1 MGLRAFLKQP
11 AVLLLGTITAVRA
24 VAAAL
29 VPLTPEE
36 AYHWTFA
43 VRLDWSYYDHPPMI
57 AWGIALGR
65 ALFGDTPWGVR
76 FMPLVWGTATAA
88 LLARLAARLY
98 GPAAA
103 PRAILLLALEPIV
116 LAAGG
121 TAFPDA
127 PLFFF
132 WTLSL
137 TAAWTAI
144 ETGRTRP
151 WLLSGFA
158 LGGALLSKYT
168 AVFLPFSVLLFLLF
182 SRPYRNRLARP
193 GPYLGAAVALLVF
206 SPVLLWNAAHDWVSF
221 RYQSVNRFEQIDGV
235 RLVAGLKFIGQ
246 QWLGVV
252 PLTLP
257 LAIAAGGRMAR
268 SGRPLERFLLACA
281 LPMLGFF
288 FVLGWTRPIH
298 LLWPAPA
305 WLSLTVGMAGA
316 LAHPAGAVER
326 FYDRRKG
333 AALAAA
339 GLALLAGAAHAA
351 FFLPGFSPFQGL
363 YGWKEVAGAAREI
376 RRTLPADAFYLG
388 LGRKYTVPSQLAFR
402 LGPSEEVHGKNL
414 LGLLGLQFDF
424 WADPEKL
431 AGRDAVVVLEGGD
444 RTVQLEALLRSR
456 FERVEPAGE
465 LSIPVG
471 RCTVLREPPLRFFLF
486 RAWGYR
492 PSAAAGRAAAR
503 ESSYGAR

>member
-1 MGLRAFLKQP
+1 MGLPALLKRPPAAF
-11 AVLLLGTITAVRA
+11 LLLGAITAVRA

-88 LLARLAARLY
+88 LLAREAARLY

-103 PRAILLLALEPIV
+103 SRAVLLLALEPIV
-116 LAAGG
+116 LAAGSS
-121 TAFPDA
+121 AFPDA

-137 TAAWTAI
+137 TWTWRAI
-144 ETGRTRP
+144 ESEHTRL
-151 WLLSGFA
+151 WMLSGIA
-158 LGGALLSKYT
+158 LGAALLSKYT
-168 AVFLPFSVLLFLLF
+168 AVFLPLSVLLYLLF
-182 SRPYRNRLARP
+182 SPTHRNRLTRP
-193 GPYLGAAVALLVF
+193 GPYLAAALALAVF
-206 SPVLLWNAAHDWVSF
+206 SPVLFWNAAHDWVSF
-221 RYQSVNRFEQIDGV
+221 RYQSVNRFEQMDGV

-257 LAIAAGGRMAR
+257 LAIAAARRMAR
-268 SGRPLERFLLACA
+268 SDRPSERFLLACA

-305 WLSLTVGMAGA
+305 WLPLTIAMAGA
-316 LAHPAGAVER
+316 IARPADALER
-326 FYDRRKG
+326 FYDRRR
-333 AALAAA
+333 AALAGAA
-339 GLALLAGAAHAA
+339 GVALLAGAAHAA

-363 YGWKEVAGAAREI
+363 YGWREAARAA
-376 RRTLPADAFYLG
+376 RDVHRTLPPDAFYLG
-388 LGRKYTVPSQLAFR
+388 LGRKYTVPSQLSFH
-402 LGPSEEVHGKNL
+402 LGPSAEVHGKNL

-424 WADPEKL
+424 WADPQAL
-431 AGRDAVVVLEGGD
+431 TGRDAVVVLEAGD
-444 RTVQLEALLRSR
+444 RTAHMKALLAES

-465 LSIPVG
+465 CVIPVG
-471 RCTVLREPPLRFFLF
+471 RRTLRREPPVRFLLF
-486 RAWGYR
+486 RARGYR
-492 PSAAAGRAAAR
+492 PPSAALGLAPP
-503 ESSYGAR
+503 

>member
-1 MGLRAFLKQP
+1 MGLRALLKEP
-11 AVLLLGTITAVRA
+11 AVLLLGAITALRA

-43 VRLDWSYYDHPPMI
+43 VHLDWSYYDHPPMI

-65 ALFGDTPWGVR
+65 TLFGDTPWGVR

-88 LLARLAARLY
+88 LLAREAARLY

-103 PRAILLLALEPIV
+103 SRAILLLALEPIV

-121 TAFPDA
+121 SAFPDA

-132 WTLSL
+132 WTLSMIG
-137 TAAWTAI
+137 AWRAI
-144 ETGRTRP
+144 DSGRTRP
-151 WLLSGFA
+151 WILSGVA
-158 LGGALLSKYT
+158 LGGAFLSKYT
-168 AVFLPFSVLLFLLF
+168 AVFLPLSVLVFLLG
-182 SRPYRNRLARP
+182 SPAYRNRLARP
-193 GPYLGAAVALLVF
+193 GPYLAAAAALAVF

-235 RLVAGLKFIGQ
+235 RLVAGLKFLGQ
-246 QWLGVV
+246 QWLGAV

-257 LAIAAGGRMAR
+257 LAIATGRRLAR
-268 SGRPLERFLLACA
+268 SGRPQERFLLACA
-281 LPMLGFF
+281 LPLLGFF
-288 FVLGWTRPIH
+288 FLLGWMRPIH

-305 WLSLTVGMAGA
+305 WLSLTIGMAGA
-316 LAHPAGAVER
+316 MSCPAGALER
-326 FYDRRKG
+326 FYDRRRT
-333 AALAAA
+333 ALAGAA

-363 YGWKEVAGAAREI
+363 YGWRDVARTAQDL
-376 RRTLPADAFYLG
+376 RRTLPPDAFYLG
-388 LGRKYTVPSQLAFR
+388 LGRKYTVPSQLAFH
-402 LGPSEEVHGKNL
+402 LGPSAEVYGKNL

-424 WADPEKL
+424 WADPRRL

-444 RTVQLEALLRSR
+444 RADRVKALLAEY

-465 LSIPVG
+465 CVVPVG
-471 RCTVLREPPLRFFLF
+471 RRTLLREPPLRFLLF
-486 RAWGYR
+486 RARNYR
-492 PSAAAGRAAAR
+492 PPAAAVGLAPA
-503 ESSYGAR
+503 YGAR

>member
-1 MGLRAFLKQP
+1 MGLRTLLKRPP
-11 AVLLLGTITAVRA
+11 ATILLLGAITAAR
-24 VAAAL
+24 AAAAAI

-88 LLARLAARLY
+88 LLAREAARLY

-103 PRAILLLALEPIV
+103 SRAVLLLALEPIV
-116 LAAGG
+116 LTAGG
-121 TAFPDA
+121 SAFPDA

-137 TAAWTAI
+137 TWAWRAI
-144 ETGRTRP
+144 ESGHTRP
-151 WLLSGFA
+151 WILSGIA

-168 AVFLPFSVLLFLLF
+168 AVFLPLSVLLYLLF
-182 SRPYRNRLARP
+182 SPTHRNRLARP
-193 GPYLGAAVALLVF
+193 GPYLAAALALAVF
-206 SPVLLWNAAHDWVSF
+206 SPVLFWNAAHDWVSF
-221 RYQSVNRFEQIDGV
+221 RYQSVNRFEQINGV

-257 LAIAAGGRMAR
+257 LAIGAGWRMAR
-268 SGRPLERFLLACA
+268 SGRPPERFLLACS

-316 LAHPAGAVER
+316 LAHPAGALER
-326 FYDRRKG
+326 FYDRRR
-333 AALAAA
+333 AALAGTAGMAILAA
-339 GLALLAGAAHAA
+339 AAHAA
-351 FFLPGFSPFQGL
+351 FFLPGLSPFQGL
-363 YGWKEVAGAAREI
+363 YGWLEAAGAARALH
-376 RRTLPADAFYLG
+376 RTLPPDAFYLG
-388 LGRKYTVPSQLAFR
+388 LGRKYTVPSQLAFH
-402 LGPSEEVHGKNL
+402 LGPSAEVHGKNL
-414 LGLLGLQFDF
+414 LGVLGLQFDF
-424 WADPEKL
+424 WADPRKL
-431 AGRDAVVVLEGGD
+431 AGRDAVVVLEAGD
-444 RTVQLEALLRSR
+444 RTAQMKALLAKY
-456 FERVEPAGE
+456 FDGVEPAGE
-465 LSIPVG
+465 CVIPVG
-471 RCTVLREPPLRFFLF
+471 RRTLLREPPVRFLLF
-486 RAWGYR
+486 RARRYR
-492 PSAAAGRAAAR
+492 PAAAPVGLAAP
-503 ESSYGAR
+503 YGVR